1 MDVKVNIRLVKSE
14 VHELLIAAVKKVVR
28 AECEASGSLAVCE
41 PEFKTM
47 MHAPATINALTFL
60 GEGSDT

>member
-1 MDVKVNIRLVKSE
+1 MSS
-14 VHELLIAAVKKVVR
+14 AVKRVVR
-28 AECEASGSLAVCE
+28 AECEASGSLAVRE
-41 PEFKTM
+41 PEFKPM